1 MLMWEMPS
9 VVLVNLEAI
18 FTKIVHAEE
27 VNMRQILTLSILNFN
42 FKASQFAL

>member
-1 MLMWEMPS
+1 MPF

-27 VNMRQILTLSILNFN
+27 VTMRQILTLSILNFN
-42 FKASQFAL
+42 FKALQ